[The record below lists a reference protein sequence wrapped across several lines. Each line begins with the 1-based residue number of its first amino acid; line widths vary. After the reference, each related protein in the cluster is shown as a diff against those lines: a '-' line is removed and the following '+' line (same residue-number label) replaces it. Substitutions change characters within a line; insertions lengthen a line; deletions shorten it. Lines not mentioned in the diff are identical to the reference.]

1 MFALSTKEER
11 ICECEKQTRTV
22 PSLDV
27 CADAAIFVWGY
38 FTPFGEVRVDRF
50 QVAATGVSVGASGLL
65 LALGVGLVCDARARE
80 VDARARAHSEQRAA
94 RATPGQDRVAQQWA
108 EIQQLRERVARSRTR
123 SVAAQP
129 ARVARP
135 DNIDLVIEEMD
146 DETPRSFSTV
156 DARAEMPELAP
167 IRAAVATG
175 DVDKIHEAVA
185 QHNALGGEP
194 VFLHDDPELAKRGI
208 TVRSR
213 WDRSRSFGVVL
224 EASATDQTDPCTVL
238 VAPGA
243 IVKSGS
249 DGDQDTAPIQA
260 RFIHVGPKEK
270 ATASADICCAQIH
283 QHDPRGKQSRGI
295 TSHKDPR
302 VARVAAAAE
311 RDSASWGAAQVAIWA
326 VANDVTATEVASAP
340 GGYARFI
347 DPARDVLESAGIDTN
362 KLPLYA
368 KANPKVRRDSLDL
381 DILGRIRGG

>member
-1 MFALSTKEER
+1 L
-11 ICECEKQTRTV
+11 
-22 PSLDV
+22 
-27 CADAAIFVWGY
+27 
-38 FTPFGEVRVDRF
+38 DRF

-65 LALGVGLVCDARARE
+65 LALGVGIVCDARARE
-80 VDARARAHSEQRAA
+80 MQARSRVHSEQRVAQA
-94 RATPGQDRVAQQWA
+94 PGQDRTAEQWA
-108 EIQQLRERVARSRTR
+108 EIQQLREQVARSRTR
-123 SVAAQP
+123 PAPAQLGP
-129 ARVARP
+129 VHISRP
-135 DNIDLVIEEMD
+135 DNNIDVVIEEMD
-146 DETPRSFSTV
+146 DETPRSFAAV
-156 DARAEMPELAP
+156 DAKAEAPELAP

-175 DVDKIHEAVA
+175 DVAKIHEAVA

-213 WDRSRSFGVVL
+213 WDRNRMFGVVL
-224 EASATDQTDPCTVL
+224 EASASDSTDPCTVL

-260 RFIHVGPKEK
+260 RFIHVGPQEK
-270 ATASADICCAQIH
+270 TSQASADICCAQIH
-283 QHDPRGKQSRGI
+283 QHDPRGRQSRGI

-326 VANDVTATEVASAP
+326 VANDVTESEVASAP
-340 GGYARFI
+340 GGYSRYI

-368 KANPKVRRDSLDL
+368 RANPKVRRDALDL
-381 DILGRIRGG
+381 GNILGRIRGG